1 MKHEK
6 FNITGMSCSACSSRV
21 EKAVNK
27 LDGIDKASV
36 NLLTNSMQASYDE
49 NVVSEQDIIQAVV
62 DAGYGASPA
71 EDGSQK
77 QAGAPQKSASDIAKE
92 EMKSMKHRLIWSI
105 VFLIP
110 VMYIAMHH
118 MFYEWFGIP
127 VPEGFQYV
135 FHGDENAI
143 TFAFTQFLLIL
154 PIMYLNRKYYVNGFR
169 NLFQGAP
176 NMDSLVGMGSM
187 AAALYGVFAIFRMSW
202 GMGHGDWALVAQY
215 STNLYFESA
224 GMIVTLIDIGKY
236 LEARAKGKTSTA
248 IEKLMDLAPKQATVL
263 RNGVETVIPVEDL
276 VVGDEIVIRPGES
289 IPADGIISEGT
300 TSVDEAA
307 ITGESIPVEKQV
319 GDKVT
324 SATINKTGFIH
335 ITARRVGDDTTISQ
349 IIKLVDEASA
359 SKAPIAKMADTIS
372 GYFVPAVITIAIITG
387 LIWYF
392 VMGVD
397 AEFAFST
404 AISVLV
410 ISCPCALGLATPVAI
425 MVGTGKGA
433 ENGILIKSGEALET
447 AHAIDTVVMDKTGTI
462 TEGRPKV
469 TDILPLKGT
478 KEDLVAIAAAL
489 EKGSEHPLAEAITTY
504 AGDHQLTGRTASNFK
519 ALFGRGVQAVIDGKT
534 YYAGNTRLMDEAH
547 IDTKAITDSLNALA
561 DDGKTPLLFADDK
574 EIIGIIAVADVEK
587 ATSAEAIADFAKMGI
602 NVVMLTGDN
611 QRTAEAIRQRLH
623 IPQVIAGV
631 LPQDKEK
638 HIAALQAEGHKV
650 AMIGDGIND
659 APALAKADLGMA
671 IGAGTDV
678 AIESADAVLMRSDLL
693 DAVSAIR
700 LSKAVIKNIK
710 ENLFWAF
717 FYNVICIPL
726 AAGVL
731 YPAFGIRLN
740 PMIGAAAMSLSSFTV
755 CMNAL
760 RLRFFKTTHSAD
772 VSRETSA
779 PETSSPKAAQAAPQT
794 PVPEV
799 AAAPAPYHYT
809 LSIEGMMCQH
819 CVATVTKVLKA
830 MDGVTDAVVDLDGQK
845 AAVSADKAISAEDF
859 KKVITTA
866 GYTLQN
872 LTTPKKEEDETMEKT
887 LKIEGMMCQHCQK
900 HVHDALAAMD
910 GVTAVTVDLEGKK
923 ADVTAS
929 KDIPTEAFAK
939 VIADAGYELVK

>member
-6 FNITGMSCSACSSRV
+6 FTITGMSCSACSTRV

-36 NLLTNSMQASYDE
+36 NLLTNSMQADYDE
-49 NVVSEQDIIQAVV
+49 SVVSQQDIIKAVV

-71 EDGSQK
+71 DTGSTTK
-77 QAGAPQKSASDIAKE
+77 SGAPQKSASDLAKE
-92 EMKSMKHRLIWSI
+92 EMKSMKQRLIGSI
-105 VFLIP
+105 IFLIP
-110 VMYIAMHH
+110 VMYISMYH
-118 MFYEWFGIP
+118 MFNEWFGLPIP
-127 VPEGFQYV
+127 NFMHYI
-135 FHGDENAI
+135 FHGPQNAI

-154 PIMYLNRKYYVNGFR
+154 PILYLNRKYYINGFR
-169 NLFQGAP
+169 NLFEGAP
-176 NMDSLVGMGSM
+176 NMDSLVGLGSM

-202 GMGHGDWALVAQY
+202 GLGHGDLALVSQY
-215 STNLYFESA
+215 SMNLYFESA

-263 RNGVETVIPVEDL
+263 RNGIETVIPVEDL

-289 IPADGIISEGT
+289 IPADGIISEGS
-300 TSVDEAA
+300 TSVDESA
-307 ITGESIPVEKQV
+307 ITGESIPVEKQT

-335 ITARRVGDDTTISQ
+335 IKAQRVGSDTTISQ

-359 SKAPIAKMADTIS
+359 SKAPIAKLADTIS
-372 GYFVPAVITIAIITG
+372 GYFVPAVIAIALVTG
-387 LIWYF
+387 IVWYF
-392 VMGVD
+392 VLGYS

-404 AISVLV
+404 AIAVLV

-469 TDILPLKGT
+469 TDIISFKGS
-478 KEDLVAIAAAL
+478 DDQLVTIAAAL
-489 EKGSEHPLAEAITTY
+489 EKGSEHPLAEAINTY
-504 AGDHQLTGRTASNFK
+504 AADHSLTGKTASDFK

-534 YYAGNTRLMDEAH
+534 YYAGNIRLMDEVH
-547 IDTKAITDSLNALA
+547 IDTTAITATLNTLA
-561 DDGKTPLLFADDK
+561 DDGKTPLLFADEK
-574 EIIGIIAVADVEK
+574 EVIGIIAVADVEK
-587 ATSAEAIADFAKMGI
+587 ETSAEAIADFAKMGI

-638 HIAALQAEGHKV
+638 HIAALQAKGHKV

-726 AAGVL
+726 AAGLL
-731 YPAFGIRLN
+731 YPAFGIRLS

-760 RLRFFKTTHSAD
+760 RLRFFQTTHSSR
-772 VSRETSA
+772 VSRETRIN
-779 PETSSPKAAQAAPQT
+779 TSQPAVTTAEPKAA
-794 PVPEV
+794 V
-799 AAAPAPYHYT
+799 AAT
-809 LSIEGMMCQH
+809 TS
-819 CVATVTKVLKA
+819 
-830 MDGVTDAVVDLDGQK
+830 
-845 AAVSADKAISAEDF
+845 VSADHTAEN
-859 KKVITTA
+859 KTTVSNEPQK
-866 GYTLQN
+866 GN
-872 LTTPKKEEDETMEKT
+872 DETMEKT
-887 LKIEGMMCQHCQK
+887 LKIEGMMCQHCQN
-900 HVHDALAAMD
+900 HVHEALSAMD

-923 ADVTAS
+923 ADVTLS
-929 KDIPTEAFAK
+929 KDIPMEDFAK

>member
-6 FNITGMSCSACSSRV
+6 FTITGMSCSACSTRV

-36 NLLTNSMQASYDE
+36 NLLTNSMQADYDE
-49 NVVSEQDIIQAVV
+49 SVVSQQDIIKAVV

-71 EDGSQK
+71 DTGSTTK
-77 QAGAPQKSASDIAKE
+77 SGAPQKSASDLAKE
-92 EMKSMKHRLIWSI
+92 EMKSMKQRLIGSI
-105 VFLIP
+105 IFLIP
-110 VMYIAMHH
+110 VMYISMYH
-118 MFYEWFGIP
+118 MFNEWFGLPIP
-127 VPEGFQYV
+127 NFMHYI
-135 FHGDENAI
+135 FHGPQNAI

-154 PIMYLNRKYYVNGFR
+154 PILYLNRKYYINGFR
-169 NLFQGAP
+169 NLFEGAP
-176 NMDSLVGMGSM
+176 NMDSLVGLGSM

-202 GMGHGDWALVAQY
+202 GLGHGDLALVSQY
-215 STNLYFESA
+215 SMNLYFESA

-263 RNGVETVIPVEDL
+263 RNGIETVIPVEEL

-289 IPADGIISEGT
+289 IPADGIISEGS
-300 TSVDEAA
+300 TSVDESA
-307 ITGESIPVEKQV
+307 ITGESIPVEKQA

-335 ITARRVGDDTTISQ
+335 IKAQRVGSDTTISQ

-359 SKAPIAKMADTIS
+359 SKAPIAKLADTIS
-372 GYFVPAVITIAIITG
+372 GYFVPAVIAIALVTG
-387 LIWYF
+387 IVWYF
-392 VMGVD
+392 VLGYS

-404 AISVLV
+404 AIAVLV

-469 TDILPLKGT
+469 TDIISFKGS
-478 KEDLVAIAAAL
+478 DDQLVTIAAAL
-489 EKGSEHPLAEAITTY
+489 EKGSEHPLAEAINTY
-504 AGDHQLTGRTASNFK
+504 AADHSLTGKTASDFK

-534 YYAGNTRLMDEAH
+534 YYAGNIRLMDEVH
-547 IDTKAITDSLNALA
+547 IDTTSITATLNTLA
-561 DDGKTPLLFADDK
+561 DDGKTPLLFADEK

-587 ATSAEAIADFAKMGI
+587 ETSAEAIADFAKMGI

-611 QRTAEAIRQRLH
+611 QRTAEAIRQRLN

-638 HIAALQAEGHKV
+638 HIAALQAKGHKV

-726 AAGVL
+726 AAGLL
-731 YPAFGIRLN
+731 YPAFGIRLS

-760 RLRFFKTTHSAD
+760 RLRFFQTTHSSR
-772 VSRETSA
+772 VSRETRTDKSQPAVSA
-779 PETSSPKAAQAAPQT
+779 AESKAVEAATTS
-794 PVPEV
+794 
-799 AAAPAPYHYT
+799 
-809 LSIEGMMCQH
+809 
-819 CVATVTKVLKA
+819 
-830 MDGVTDAVVDLDGQK
+830 
-845 AAVSADKAISAEDF
+845 VSADKTAEDTE
-859 KKVITTA
+859 KVSNA
-866 GYTLQN
+866 
-872 LTTPKKEEDETMEKT
+872 PKKGNDETMEKT
-887 LKIEGMMCQHCQK
+887 LKIEGMMCQHCQN
-900 HVHDALAAMD
+900 HVHEALSAMD

-923 ADVTAS
+923 ADVTLS
-929 KDIPTEAFAK
+929 KDIPMEDFAK

>member
-6 FNITGMSCSACSSRV
+6 FTITGMSCSACSTRV

-36 NLLTNSMQASYDE
+36 NLLTNSMQADYDE
-49 NVVSEQDIIQAVV
+49 NVVSQQDIIKAVV

-71 EDGSQK
+71 DTGSS
-77 QAGAPQKSASDIAKE
+77 ASSGAPQKSASDLAKE
-92 EMKSMKHRLIWSI
+92 EMKSMKQRLIGSI
-105 VFLIP
+105 IFLIP
-110 VMYIAMHH
+110 VMYISMYH
-118 MFYEWFGIP
+118 MFNEWFGLPIP
-127 VPEGFQYV
+127 DFIHYV
-135 FHGDENAI
+135 FHGPQNAI

-154 PIMYLNRKYYVNGFR
+154 PILYLNRKYYINGFR
-169 NLFQGAP
+169 NLFEGAP
-176 NMDSLVGMGSM
+176 NMDSLVGLGSM

-202 GMGHGDWALVAQY
+202 GLGHGDLALVSQY
-215 STNLYFESA
+215 SMNLYFESA

-263 RNGVETVIPVEDL
+263 RNGIETVIPVEEL

-289 IPADGIISEGT
+289 IPADGIISEGS
-300 TSVDEAA
+300 TSVDESA
-307 ITGESIPVEKQV
+307 ITGESIPVEKQA

-335 ITARRVGDDTTISQ
+335 IKAQRVGSDTTISQ

-359 SKAPIAKMADTIS
+359 SKAPIAKLADTIS
-372 GYFVPAVITIAIITG
+372 GYFVPAVIAIALVTG
-387 LIWYF
+387 IVWYF
-392 VMGVD
+392 VLGFS

-404 AISVLV
+404 AIAVLV

-469 TDILPLKGT
+469 TDIIALKGN
-478 KEDLVAIAAAL
+478 DDQLVTLAAAL
-489 EKGSEHPLAEAITTY
+489 EKGSEHPLAEAINTY
-504 AGDHQLTGRTASNFK
+504 AADHSLTGKTASDFK

-534 YYAGNTRLMDEAH
+534 YYAGNIRLMDEVH
-547 IDTKAITDSLNALA
+547 IDTTAITAPLNTLA
-561 DDGKTPLLFADDK
+561 DDGKTPLLFANEK

-587 ATSAEAIADFAKMGI
+587 ETSAEAIEAFAKMGI

-611 QRTAEAIRQRLH
+611 QRTAEAIRQHLH

-638 HIAALQAEGHKV
+638 HIAALQAKGHKV

-726 AAGVL
+726 AAGLL
-731 YPAFGIRLN
+731 YPAFGIRLS

-760 RLRFFKTTHSAD
+760 RLRFFQTTHSSR
-772 VSRETSA
+772 VSRETRIDKSQPA
-779 PETSSPKAAQAAPQT
+779 VTAAESKAVEAATTS
-794 PVPEV
+794 
-799 AAAPAPYHYT
+799 
-809 LSIEGMMCQH
+809 
-819 CVATVTKVLKA
+819 
-830 MDGVTDAVVDLDGQK
+830 
-845 AAVSADKAISAEDF
+845 VSADKTAEDTG
-859 KKVITTA
+859 KVS
-866 GYTLQN
+866 N
-872 LTTPKKEEDETMEKT
+872 EPKKGNDETMEKT
-887 LKIEGMMCQHCQK
+887 LKIEGMMCQHCQN
-900 HVHDALAAMD
+900 HVHEALSAMD

-923 ADVTAS
+923 ADVTLS
-929 KDIPTEAFAK
+929 KDIPMEDFAK

>member
-6 FNITGMSCSACSSRV
+6 FTITGMSCSACSTRV

-36 NLLTNSMQASYDE
+36 NLLTNSMQADYDE
-49 NVVSEQDIIQAVV
+49 SVVSQQDIIKAVV

-71 EDGSQK
+71 DTGSTTK
-77 QAGAPQKSASDIAKE
+77 SGAPQKSASDLAKE
-92 EMKSMKHRLIWSI
+92 EMKSMKQRLIGSI
-105 VFLIP
+105 IFLIP
-110 VMYIAMHH
+110 VMYISMYH
-118 MFYEWFGIP
+118 MFNEWFGLPIP
-127 VPEGFQYV
+127 NFMHYI
-135 FHGDENAI
+135 FHGPQNAI
-143 TFAFTQFLLIL
+143 TYAFTQFLLIL
-154 PIMYLNRKYYVNGFR
+154 PILYLNRKYYINGFR
-169 NLFQGAP
+169 NLFEGAP
-176 NMDSLVGMGSM
+176 NMDSLVGLGSM

-202 GMGHGDWALVAQY
+202 GLGHGDLALVSQY
-215 STNLYFESA
+215 SMNLYFESA

-263 RNGVETVIPVEDL
+263 RNGIETVIPVEEL

-289 IPADGIISEGT
+289 IPADGIISEGS
-300 TSVDEAA
+300 TSVDESA
-307 ITGESIPVEKQV
+307 ITGESIPVEKQT

-335 ITARRVGDDTTISQ
+335 IKAQRVGSDTTISQ

-359 SKAPIAKMADTIS
+359 SKAPIAKLADTIS
-372 GYFVPAVITIAIITG
+372 GYFVPAVIAIALVTG
-387 LIWYF
+387 IVWYF
-392 VMGVD
+392 VLGYS

-404 AISVLV
+404 AIAVLV

-469 TDILPLKGT
+469 TDIISFKGS
-478 KEDLVAIAAAL
+478 DDQLVTIAAAL
-489 EKGSEHPLAEAITTY
+489 EKGSEHPLAEAINTY
-504 AGDHQLTGRTASNFK
+504 AADHSLTGKTASDFK
-519 ALFGRGVQAVIDGKT
+519 ALFGRGVQAAIDGKT
-534 YYAGNTRLMDEAH
+534 YYAGNIRLMDEVH
-547 IDTKAITDSLNALA
+547 IDTTSITATLNTLA
-561 DDGKTPLLFADDK
+561 DDGKTPLLFAD
-574 EIIGIIAVADVEK
+574 ENEVIGIIAVADVEK
-587 ATSAEAIADFAKMGI
+587 ETSAEAIADFAKMGI

-611 QRTAEAIRQRLH
+611 QRTAEAIRQRLN

-638 HIAALQAEGHKV
+638 HIAALQAKGHKV

-726 AAGVL
+726 AAGLL
-731 YPAFGIRLN
+731 YPAFGIRLS

-760 RLRFFKTTHSAD
+760 RLRFFQTTHSSR
-772 VSRETSA
+772 VSRETRTDKSQPA
-779 PETSSPKAAQAAPQT
+779 VTAAESKAVEAATTS
-794 PVPEV
+794 
-799 AAAPAPYHYT
+799 
-809 LSIEGMMCQH
+809 
-819 CVATVTKVLKA
+819 
-830 MDGVTDAVVDLDGQK
+830 
-845 AAVSADKAISAEDF
+845 VSADKTAEDTG
-859 KKVITTA
+859 KVS
-866 GYTLQN
+866 N
-872 LTTPKKEEDETMEKT
+872 EPKKGNDETMEKT
-887 LKIEGMMCQHCQK
+887 LKIEGMMCQHCQN
-900 HVHDALAAMD
+900 HVHEALSAMD

-923 ADVTAS
+923 ADVTLS
-929 KDIPTEAFAK
+929 KDIPMEDFAK

>member
-6 FNITGMSCSACSSRV
+6 FTITGMSCSACSTRV

-36 NLLTNSMQASYDE
+36 NLLTNSMQADYDE
-49 NVVSEQDIIQAVV
+49 SVVSQQDIIKAVV

-71 EDGSQK
+71 DTGSTTK
-77 QAGAPQKSASDIAKE
+77 SGAPQKSASDLAKE
-92 EMKSMKHRLIWSI
+92 EMKSMKQRLIGSI
-105 VFLIP
+105 IFLIP
-110 VMYIAMHH
+110 VMYISMYH
-118 MFYEWFGIP
+118 MFNEWFGLPIP
-127 VPEGFQYV
+127 NFMHYI
-135 FHGDENAI
+135 FHGPQNAI

-154 PIMYLNRKYYVNGFR
+154 PILYLNRKYYINGFR
-169 NLFQGAP
+169 NLFEGAP
-176 NMDSLVGMGSM
+176 NMDSLVGLGSM

-202 GMGHGDWALVAQY
+202 GLGHGDLALVSQY
-215 STNLYFESA
+215 SMNLYFESA

-263 RNGVETVIPVEDL
+263 RNGIETVIPVEEL

-289 IPADGIISEGT
+289 IPADGIISEGS
-300 TSVDEAA
+300 TSVDESA
-307 ITGESIPVEKQV
+307 ITGESIPVEKQT

-335 ITARRVGDDTTISQ
+335 IKAQRVGSDTTISQ

-359 SKAPIAKMADTIS
+359 SKAPIAKLADTIS
-372 GYFVPAVITIAIITG
+372 GYFVPAVIAIALVTG
-387 LIWYF
+387 IVWYF
-392 VMGVD
+392 VLGYS

-404 AISVLV
+404 AIAVLV

-469 TDILPLKGT
+469 TDIISFKGS
-478 KEDLVAIAAAL
+478 DDQLVTIAAAL
-489 EKGSEHPLAEAITTY
+489 EKGSEHPLAEAINTY
-504 AGDHQLTGRTASNFK
+504 AADHSLTGKTASDFK

-534 YYAGNTRLMDEAH
+534 YYAGNIRLMDEVH
-547 IDTKAITDSLNALA
+547 IDTTAITATLNTLA
-561 DDGKTPLLFADDK
+561 DDGKTPLLFADKK
-574 EIIGIIAVADVEK
+574 EVIGIIAVADVEK
-587 ATSAEAIADFAKMGI
+587 ETSAEAIADFAKMGI

-638 HIAALQAEGHKV
+638 HIAALQAKGHKV

-726 AAGVL
+726 AAGLL
-731 YPAFGIRLN
+731 YPAFGIRLS

-760 RLRFFKTTHSAD
+760 RLRFFQTTHSSR
-772 VSRETSA
+772 VSRETRTDKSQPAVSA
-779 PETSSPKAAQAAPQT
+779 AESKSVEAATTS
-794 PVPEV
+794 
-799 AAAPAPYHYT
+799 
-809 LSIEGMMCQH
+809 
-819 CVATVTKVLKA
+819 
-830 MDGVTDAVVDLDGQK
+830 
-845 AAVSADKAISAEDF
+845 VSADKTAEDTE
-859 KKVITTA
+859 KVSNA
-866 GYTLQN
+866 
-872 LTTPKKEEDETMEKT
+872 PKKGNDETMEKT
-887 LKIEGMMCQHCQK
+887 LKIEGMMCQHCQN
-900 HVHDALAAMD
+900 HVHEALSAMD

-923 ADVTAS
+923 ADVTLS
-929 KDIPTEAFAK
+929 KDIPMEDFAK

>member
-6 FNITGMSCSACSSRV
+6 FTITGMSCSACSTRV

-36 NLLTNSMQASYDE
+36 NLLTNSMQADYDE
-49 NVVSEQDIIQAVV
+49 NVVSQQDIIKAVV

-71 EDGSQK
+71 DTGSS
-77 QAGAPQKSASDIAKE
+77 ASSGAPQKSASDLAKE
-92 EMKSMKHRLIWSI
+92 EMKSMKQRLIGSI
-105 VFLIP
+105 IFLIP
-110 VMYIAMHH
+110 VMYISMYH
-118 MFYEWFGIP
+118 MFNEWFGLPIP
-127 VPEGFQYV
+127 DFIHYV
-135 FHGDENAI
+135 FHGPQNAI

-154 PIMYLNRKYYVNGFR
+154 PILYLNRKYYINGFR
-169 NLFQGAP
+169 NLFEGAP
-176 NMDSLVGMGSM
+176 NMDSLVGLGSM

-202 GMGHGDWALVAQY
+202 GLGHGDLALVSQY
-215 STNLYFESA
+215 SMNLYFESA

-263 RNGVETVIPVEDL
+263 RNGIETVIPVEEL

-289 IPADGIISEGT
+289 IPADGIISEGS
-300 TSVDEAA
+300 TSVDESA
-307 ITGESIPVEKQV
+307 ITGESIPVEKQA

-335 ITARRVGDDTTISQ
+335 IKAQRVGSDTTISQ

-359 SKAPIAKMADTIS
+359 SKAPIAKLADTIS
-372 GYFVPAVITIAIITG
+372 GYFVPAVIAIALVTG
-387 LIWYF
+387 IVWYF
-392 VMGVD
+392 VLGFS

-404 AISVLV
+404 AIAVLV

-469 TDILPLKGT
+469 TDIIALKGN
-478 KEDLVAIAAAL
+478 DDQLVTLAAAL
-489 EKGSEHPLAEAITTY
+489 EKGSEHPLAEAINTY
-504 AGDHQLTGRTASNFK
+504 AADHSLTGKTASDFK

-534 YYAGNTRLMDEAH
+534 YYAGNIRLMDEVH
-547 IDTKAITDSLNALA
+547 IDTTAITAPLNTLA
-561 DDGKTPLLFADDK
+561 DDGKTPLLFANEK

-587 ATSAEAIADFAKMGI
+587 ETSAEAIEAFAKMGI

-638 HIAALQAEGHKV
+638 HIAALQAKGHKV

-726 AAGVL
+726 AAGLL
-731 YPAFGIRLN
+731 YPAFGIRLS

-760 RLRFFKTTHSAD
+760 RLRFFQTTHSSR
-772 VSRETSA
+772 VSRETRIDKSQPA
-779 PETSSPKAAQAAPQT
+779 VTAAESKAVEAATTS
-794 PVPEV
+794 
-799 AAAPAPYHYT
+799 
-809 LSIEGMMCQH
+809 
-819 CVATVTKVLKA
+819 
-830 MDGVTDAVVDLDGQK
+830 
-845 AAVSADKAISAEDF
+845 VSADKTAEDTG
-859 KKVITTA
+859 KVS
-866 GYTLQN
+866 N
-872 LTTPKKEEDETMEKT
+872 EPKKGNDETMEKT
-887 LKIEGMMCQHCQK
+887 LKIEGMMCQHCQN
-900 HVHDALAAMD
+900 HVHEALSAMD

-923 ADVTAS
+923 ADVTLS
-929 KDIPTEAFAK
+929 KDIPMEDFAK

>member
-1 MKHEK
+1 
-6 FNITGMSCSACSSRV
+6 MSCSACSTRV

-36 NLLTNSMQASYDE
+36 NLLTNSMQADYDE
-49 NVVSEQDIIQAVV
+49 SVVSQQDIIKAVI

-71 EDGSQK
+71 DTGSSSSS
-77 QAGAPQKSASDIAKE
+77 GAPQKSASDLAKE
-92 EMKSMKHRLIWSI
+92 EMKSMKQRLIGSI
-105 VFLIP
+105 IFLIP
-110 VMYIAMHH
+110 VMYISMYH
-118 MFYEWFGIP
+118 MFNEWFGLPIP
-127 VPEGFQYV
+127 NFMHYI
-135 FHGDENAI
+135 FHGPQNAI

-154 PIMYLNRKYYVNGFR
+154 PILYLNRKYYINGFR
-169 NLFQGAP
+169 NLFEGAP
-176 NMDSLVGMGSM
+176 NMDSLVGLGSM

-202 GMGHGDWALVAQY
+202 GLGHGDLALVSQY
-215 STNLYFESA
+215 SMNLYFESA

-263 RNGVETVIPVEDL
+263 RNGIETVIPVEEL

-289 IPADGIISEGT
+289 IPADGIISEGS
-300 TSVDEAA
+300 TSVDESA
-307 ITGESIPVEKQV
+307 ITGESIPVEKQS

-335 ITARRVGDDTTISQ
+335 IKAQRVGSDTTISQ

-359 SKAPIAKMADTIS
+359 SKAPIAKLADTIS
-372 GYFVPAVITIAIITG
+372 GYFVPAVIAIALVTG
-387 LIWYF
+387 IVWYF
-392 VMGVD
+392 VLGYS

-404 AISVLV
+404 AIAVLV

-469 TDILPLKGT
+469 TDIISFKGS
-478 KEDLVAIAAAL
+478 DDQLVTIAAAL
-489 EKGSEHPLAEAITTY
+489 EKGSEHPLAEAINTY
-504 AGDHQLTGRTASNFK
+504 AADHSLTGKTASDFK

-534 YYAGNTRLMDEAH
+534 YYAGNIRLMDEVH
-547 IDTKAITDSLNALA
+547 IDTTSITATLNTLA
-561 DDGKTPLLFADDK
+561 DDGKTPLLFADEK
-574 EIIGIIAVADVEK
+574 EVIGIIAVADVEK
-587 ATSAEAIADFAKMGI
+587 ETSAEAIADFAKMGI

-638 HIAALQAEGHKV
+638 HIAALQAKGHKV

-726 AAGVL
+726 AAGLL
-731 YPAFGIRLN
+731 YPAFGIRLS

-760 RLRFFKTTHSAD
+760 RLRFFQTTHSSR
-772 VSRETSA
+772 VSRETRTDKSQPAVSA
-779 PETSSPKAAQAAPQT
+779 AESKAVEAATTS
-794 PVPEV
+794 
-799 AAAPAPYHYT
+799 
-809 LSIEGMMCQH
+809 
-819 CVATVTKVLKA
+819 
-830 MDGVTDAVVDLDGQK
+830 
-845 AAVSADKAISAEDF
+845 VSADKTAEDTE
-859 KKVITTA
+859 KVSNA
-866 GYTLQN
+866 
-872 LTTPKKEEDETMEKT
+872 PKKGNDETMEKT
-887 LKIEGMMCQHCQK
+887 LKIEGMMCQHCQN
-900 HVHDALAAMD
+900 HVHEALSAMD

-923 ADVTAS
+923 ADVTLS
-929 KDIPTEAFAK
+929 KDIPMEDFAK